1 MTPRVVLM
9 MPAPTRTTSTSSL
22 PCESTGPSATVR
34 WFIAPPC
41 GYTGATVVPRPAP
54 SGREGWTG
62 SDAHDLALV
71 PSARRIW
78 RPVGTALSDEQPVD
92 GKNTSAGEN
101 ARERHRGVR
110 EIRFDAVPLAR
121 RQLTWPSERHER
133 SRRAERR
140 PEG

>member
-41 GYTGATVVPRPAP
+41 GYLHAI
-54 SGREGWTG
+54 
-62 SDAHDLALV
+62 
-71 PSARRIW
+71 SARTAASV
-78 RPVGTALSDEQPVD
+78 PTLFGTALSDEQPVD

-101 ARERHRGVR
+101 AREPHRGVR
-110 EIRFDAVPLAR
+110 QIRFDAVPLAR
-121 RQLTWPSERHER
+121 RQLPVEEEPIPPMHLGDTAHHDDEHGRRRQPSEQ
-133 SRRAERR
+133 AE
-140 PEG
+140 